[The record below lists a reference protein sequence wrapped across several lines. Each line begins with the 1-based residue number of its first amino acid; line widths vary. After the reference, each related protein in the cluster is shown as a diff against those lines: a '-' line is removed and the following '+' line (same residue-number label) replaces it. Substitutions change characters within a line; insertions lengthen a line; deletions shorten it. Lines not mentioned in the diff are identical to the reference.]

1 MNPSSVKAT
10 TTMSDTLTYHGKP
23 ISAWVQALQDP
34 DEAARA
40 QATESLVEICWG
52 LAKVLPALGDVLK
65 QADIV
70 TRVRTAATLGEF
82 GSRLLMLVPGLR
94 AALRAAVLTATDPDV
109 RSAASQALVQI
120 GPHARSPIP
129 VLVDNLKDQ
138 LPTIRWSS
146 ANALGEHGP
155 EALHAVPALTAA
167 ALHDPDRR
175 VRVEA
180 AVAIWRIDRR
190 HLRVVPV
197 LSEALADPDEV
208 IRWIAADC
216 LGDIGADAQEA
227 TPALRE
233 ALKLPYRTR
242 LIRMGVAMAMERID
256 PAAAA
261 TP

>member
-1 MNPSSVKAT
+1 
-10 TTMSDTLTYHGKP
+10 MSDTPTYQGRP
-23 ISAWVQALQDP
+23 ISAWVQALQGL

-40 QATESLVEICWG
+40 EATERLVEICWA
-52 LAKVLPALGDVLK
+52 LAEVLPALSDVLK
-65 QADIV
+65 DGDAV

-82 GSRLLMLVPGLR
+82 GSRLLLLVPGLR

-129 VLVDNLKDQ
+129 VLIDNLKDE

-146 ANALGEHGP
+146 ANALGETGA
-155 EALHAVPALTAA
+155 EARPAIPALTAA
-167 ALHDPDRR
+167 ALHDPVSR

-197 LSEALADPDEV
+197 LTEALADPDEI

-227 TPALRE
+227 IPALGE
-233 ALKLPYRTR
+233 ALKLPYKTR
-242 LIRMGVAMAMERID
+242 LIRMGVAMALERID

-261 TP
+261 APLE